1 MGTITVR
8 YRTIDGY
15 RETRHFKTIKGAQRW
30 AGELMGE
37 NFEIG
42 PGYAIDMYGIGRLQA
57 NVNLRELLPERED

>member
-1 MGTITVR
+1 MDKITVR

-15 RETRHFKTIKGAQRW
+15 SKTKHFKTLKGAQRW

-42 PGYAIDMYGIGRLQA
+42 PGYAVDMYGTGRVQA
-57 NVNLRELLPERED
+57 NINLRVLFPGREA